1 MNTRRVVITLWCALL
16 ALAAW
21 IVFARTTISA
31 DLVAFLPRSATPT
44 QQLMVDQ
51 LRDGVASRL
60 VLFGIEGSDTPEQ
73 LAQTSR
79 AFVNALE
86 KTGHFSY
93 VNNGE
98 QRLAQQ
104 DRTFLFEHR
113 YLLSAQVN
121 PERFSVEGL
130 RNALEAALGRL
141 ASSGGMLYQR
151 ALARDPTGEV
161 FAVIQP
167 LMENAGPA
175 TREGVWFDESGRR
188 ALLMAETRAAGF
200 DMDAQQQ
207 VQADVAAAFERAR
220 NSATQKLLSTGPS
233 IFAVQ
238 SRAAIEGDAW
248 RLSALATVFVACVLF
263 FAYRSVPLLGL
274 GMLPVASGVLTGV
287 AAVSLGFGEVHGIT
301 LGFGA
306 TLIGEAVDYP
316 TYVFTQ
322 IAPDE
327 TVRDAVRR
335 VWPTL
340 RMAVLTT
347 VTGSL
352 AMLLSSFQG
361 LAQLGLFSLTG
372 VLAAGLVTRYVLP
385 QLVQM
390 PLRSVRAKPP
400 VRFVSF
406 SFAPWLRWLVVLALL
421 TSLVFLVS
429 RGPRLWENDLANL
442 NPISDTARQL
452 DQNMREAMG
461 APDVRLMYVVQGGTM
476 DDALA
481 RAERL
486 EPRLDALKQRG
497 LIRAYDSPAFYL
509 PSIDTQRAR
518 RQALPTEDVLRER
531 LARALQGLP
540 FQDGL
545 FEPFIADVQKT
556 REAGLLSPQSLA
568 GTGLELKVRTLLAKN
583 SSGWIALLPLSGVQ
597 DAEALTAASESL
609 IGEAAFLLDLKTE
622 SNRMVKD
629 YRDQALW
636 LWLIGAIATTLVLW
650 AGLRQW
656 RLVLAVML
664 PVLCAVFTTAALL
677 AGFGMRLNLFHL
689 VSLLL
694 VLGIGL
700 NYALFFNRS
709 LSTAEE
715 RARNLF
721 ALLVCCLTTVS
732 AFGVLS
738 LAANPV
744 LQSIGTTVGLGGI
757 LSLLFSW
764 LWSRCGR
771 TA

>member
-1 MNTRRVVITLWCALL
+1 MNARRAVIALWCALL
-16 ALAAW
+16 ILAAW

-60 VLFGIEGSDTPEQ
+60 VLFGIEGGTTAQ
-73 LAQTSR
+73 LAKTSS
-79 AFVNALE
+79 AFVSELE

-113 YLLSAQVN
+113 YLLSPQVN
-121 PERFSVEGL
+121 SERFSVEGL
-130 RNALEAALGRL
+130 RAALDTALGRL

-151 ALARDPTGEV
+151 ALARDPTGEI

-167 LMENAGPA
+167 LMESTGPA
-175 TREGVWFDESGRR
+175 SREGVWFDESGRR
-188 ALLMAETRAAGF
+188 ALLMAETRVAGF

-207 VQADVAAAFERAR
+207 VQTDVAAVFERAR
-220 NSATQKLLSTGPS
+220 NGAAQTLLSTGPS

-248 RLSALATVFVACVLF
+248 RLSMLATVFVAGVLF

-322 IAPDE
+322 IVPGE

-361 LAQLGLFSLTG
+361 LAQLGLFSLSG

-390 PLRSVRAKPP
+390 PLLSVRATPP

-406 SFAPWLRWLVVLALL
+406 SPAPWLRWLVVLALL
-421 TSLVFLVS
+421 ASFVFLAS

-442 NPISDTARQL
+442 NPISETARQL

-461 APDVRLMYVVQGGTM
+461 APDVRLMYVVQDATM
-476 DDALA
+476 DSVLA
-481 RAERL
+481 RAEKL
-486 EPRLDALKQRG
+486 ASRLDAFKERG
-497 LIRAYDSPAFYL
+497 LIRSYDSPAFYL

-518 RQALPTEDVLRER
+518 QRALPTEDVLRER
-531 LARALQGLP
+531 LAQAMRGLP
-540 FQDGL
+540 FQDNL
-545 FEPFIADVQKT
+545 FEPFIADVQKA
-556 REAGLLSPQSLA
+556 RGAKLLSPQSLA
-568 GTGLELKVRTLLAKN
+568 GTGLELKVRALLVNGKE
-583 SSGWIALLPLSGVQ
+583 GWTALLPLSGVQ
-597 DAEALTAASESL
+597 DADALIVASNSL
-609 IGEAAFLLDLKTE
+609 AGEAVFLLDLKAE

-629 YRDQALW
+629 YRDESLW
-636 LWLIGAIATTLVLW
+636 LWLIGAIATALVLW

-664 PVLCAVFTTAALL
+664 PVLCAVFATAALL
-677 AGFGMRLNLFHL
+677 VAFGMRLNLFHL

-764 LWSRCGR
+764 LWSRSGR
-771 TA
+771 PA

>member
-1 MNTRRVVITLWCALL
+1 MSVRRAVITLWCVLL

-60 VLFGIEGSDTPEQ
+60 VLFGIEGGTTKQ

-79 AFVNALE
+79 AFVSELE
-86 KTGHFSY
+86 KTGRFSY

-113 YLLSAQVN
+113 YLLSPQVS

-130 RNALEAALGRL
+130 RAALGTALGRL

-151 ALARDPTGEV
+151 ALARDPTGEI

-167 LMENAGPA
+167 LMESTGPA

-188 ALLMAETRAAGF
+188 ALLMAETRVAGF

-207 VQADVAAAFERAR
+207 VQADVAATFERAR
-220 NSATQKLLSTGPS
+220 NGAGQTLLSTGPS

-248 RLSALATVFVACVLF
+248 RLSMLATVFVAGVLF

-274 GMLPVASGVLTGV
+274 GMLPVASGVLTGI

-322 IAPDE
+322 IVPGE

-361 LAQLGLFSLTG
+361 LAQLGLFSLSG

-390 PLRSVRAKPP
+390 PLRSVRATPP

-406 SFAPWLRWLVVLALL
+406 SIAPWMRWLVVLALL
-421 TSLVFLVS
+421 ASLVFLAS
-429 RGPRLWENDLANL
+429 RGSRLWENDLANL
-442 NPISDTARQL
+442 NPISATARQL

-461 APDVRLMYVVQGGTM
+461 APDVRLMYVVQDATM
-476 DDALA
+476 DGVLA

-486 EPRLDALKQRG
+486 ALRLDAFKERG
-497 LIRAYDSPAFYL
+497 LLRSYDSPAFYL

-518 RQALPTEDVLRER
+518 QQALPAGDILRER
-531 LARALQGLP
+531 LAQAMRGLP

-545 FEPFIADVQKT
+545 FEPFVTDVQKA
-556 REAGLLSPQSLA
+556 REASLLSPQSLA
-568 GTGLELKVRTLLAKN
+568 GTGLELKVRALLVN
-583 SSGWIALLPLSGVQ
+583 SNGGWTALLPLSGVH
-597 DAEALTAASESL
+597 DADALIAASNSLAGES
-609 IGEAAFLLDLKTE
+609 AFLLDLKTE

-629 YRDQALW
+629 YRDQSLW

-664 PVLCAVFTTAALL
+664 PVLCAVFATAALL
-677 AGFGMRLNLFHL
+677 GVFGMRLNLFHL

-709 LSTAEE
+709 LSSAEE

-738 LAANPV
+738 FAANPV

-764 LWSRCGR
+764 LWSRSGR
-771 TA
+771 AA